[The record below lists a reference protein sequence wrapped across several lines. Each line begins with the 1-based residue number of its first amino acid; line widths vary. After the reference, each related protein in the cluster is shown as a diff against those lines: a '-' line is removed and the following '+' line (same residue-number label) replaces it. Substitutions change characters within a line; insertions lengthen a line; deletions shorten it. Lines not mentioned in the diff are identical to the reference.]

1 MVEYLV
7 LAISLLTLFLMFL
20 IYRQRN
26 EISNLSRRMDEMN
39 SNIPMIVENSVNKTF
54 RDSSGVF
61 ESIFTSAISKNT

>member
-7 LAISLLTLFLMFL
+7 LAISFLVLFLMFL

-39 SNIPMIVENSVNKTF
+39 SNIPMIIENSVNKTF
-54 RDSSGVF
+54 RDL
-61 ESIFTSAISKNT
+61 